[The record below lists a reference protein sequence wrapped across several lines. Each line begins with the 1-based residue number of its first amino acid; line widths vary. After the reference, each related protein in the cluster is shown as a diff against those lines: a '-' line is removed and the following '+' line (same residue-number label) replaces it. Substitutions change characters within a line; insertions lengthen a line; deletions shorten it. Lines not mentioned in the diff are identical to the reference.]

1 MTYLEAL
8 EALRGNPDFWFY
20 DVDGRTDPRIQQ
32 LAIGLAQGIKP
43 DPDPVPRWKPQ
54 CCGPNCR
61 FQPAEAVGDSPD
73 AQA

>member
-1 MTYLEAL
+1 MSYPEAI
-8 EALRGNPDFWFY
+8 EALRGNPDWWFWDFH
-20 DVDGRTDPRIQQ
+20 GSEREPDPEKRARIQQ

-61 FQPAEAVGDSPD
+61 FQPASGG
-73 AQA
+73 